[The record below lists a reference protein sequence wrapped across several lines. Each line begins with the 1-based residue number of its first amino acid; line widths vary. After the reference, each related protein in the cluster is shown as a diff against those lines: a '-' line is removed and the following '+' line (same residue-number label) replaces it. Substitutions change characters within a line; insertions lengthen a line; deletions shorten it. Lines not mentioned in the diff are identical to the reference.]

1 MTSRAD
7 RVAAIATG
15 IGIGLVAFMV
25 TWTVGARITERI
37 WELPM
42 SAYIA
47 MAAAIVVGIGTS
59 ALASRRLL
67 RSVKTRAVQ
76 ELT

>member
-1 MTSRAD
+1 MISRAD

-15 IGIGLVAFMV
+15 MGIGLMAFMV
-25 TWTVGARITERI
+25 TWIVGARITERV
-37 WELPM
+37 WERPT

-47 MAAAIVVGIGTS
+47 MATAIAVGIGTS

-67 RSVKTRAVQ
+67 RSVKTRVVQ